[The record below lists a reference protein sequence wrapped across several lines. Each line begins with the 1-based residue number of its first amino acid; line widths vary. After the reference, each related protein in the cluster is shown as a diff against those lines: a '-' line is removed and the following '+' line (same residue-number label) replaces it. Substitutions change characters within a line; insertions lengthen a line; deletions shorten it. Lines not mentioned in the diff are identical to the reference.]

1 MSVVYSPMSLRDA
14 RLIVAEHGPDALRD
28 IVLARALDNHDNAVI
43 QTNAKAP
50 STAVGGPLH
59 GIAFGVK
66 DNIDVAGYMTTGACP
81 GLAENLANADAP
93 AVAALRSAGGY
104 VPVKLNMHELAFGIT
119 SNNPA
124 FGAVRNPFDP
134 NRSAGGS
141 SGGSGAAVA
150 RGVVPFA
157 LGSDTG
163 GSSRI
168 PAAFCSIVGF
178 RPSTGRYQE
187 GGALMLSP
195 TRDTVGPMTANCTD
209 LAEIDGIIT
218 GEQTL
223 PELPERPL
231 RFGVLWDKRGLS
243 HSVDEAIAGAL
254 GKLAR
259 SGKVDLVPISAAEF
273 EDIDARI
280 GGPVVF
286 NEAFEFWTAFCANRL
301 GKTLAEFTSTI
312 ASPDV
317 RMIFERLPS
326 FAAESREAFVH
337 ALEGGLA
344 SLRDT
349 YEQLLHDQ
357 RLDAIIMP
365 TVPVQ
370 PPLIG
375 EDARMQT
382 DAGLVSTFHTVTSH
396 AVLATLTGAP
406 SISLPAG
413 LDRDG
418 LPVALMIEGSRH
430 GDRALLAIA
439 CKIEA
444 LLAE

>member
-14 RLIVAEHGPDALRD
+14 RFIVAEHGLDALRE
-28 IVLARALDNHDNAVI
+28 IVLARAADNHDNAVI
-43 QTNAKAP
+43 QTNAKALP
-50 STAVGGPLH
+50 TAESGPLH

-81 GLAENLANADAP
+81 GLAENLANANAP

-178 RPSTGRYQE
+178 RPSTGRYRE

-195 TRDTVGPMTANCTD
+195 TRDTIGPMTVNCAD

-218 GEQTL
+218 GEHAL
-223 PELPERPL
+223 PALPERPL
-231 RFGVLWDKRGLS
+231 RLGVLWDKRGLS
-243 HSVDEAIAGAL
+243 QSVDHAIASAL
-254 GKLAR
+254 GRLAL
-259 SGKVDLVPISAAEF
+259 SGEIDLVPISASEF

-286 NEAFEFWTAFCANRL
+286 NEAFEFWTAFCVNRL

-326 FAAESREAFVH
+326 FAAETREAFLYAH
-337 ALEGGLA
+337 NGGLA

-349 YEQLLHDQ
+349 YEQLLRSQ
-357 RLDAIIMP
+357 QLDALIMP

-375 EDARMQT
+375 EDERMQT

-406 SISLPAG
+406 SISIPAG

-439 CKIEA
+439 CKVEA
-444 LLAE
+444 LLAQ